1 MGRKAS
7 ISVGDVIGNFT
18 ILEVIPATK
27 PGQHVRGKVKC
38 SVCNGIKEMYSF
50 NIRRRYSCGCSQRNI
65 STWKSSGPKNITWRL
80 SYGEAAK
87 NDLYSTYRASAN
99 RRGLNFDIDVN
110 FFTENV
116 VKSCSYCGDT
126 LTSIKKSQSKSG
138 GDFLYTGI
146 DRIDSSKGYTEDNC
160 VPCCKICNIMKWDLD
175 TETFLKHIKKI
186 TKNYEGKK

>member
-18 ILEVIPATK
+18 ILEVIPAIK
-27 PGQHVRGKVKC
+27 PGQHVRGRVKC
-38 SVCNGIKEMYSF
+38 SICNQVREMYSF
-50 NIRRRYSCGCSQRNI
+50 NIRRRHSCGCSQRNI
-65 STWKSSGPKNITWRL
+65 STWKSVGAKNITWKL
-80 SYGEAAK
+80 PYGEAAK
-87 NDLYSTYRASAN
+87 NDLYSTYRTSAN
-99 RRGLNFDIDVN
+99 RRGLNFDIGVD

-116 VKSCSYCGDT
+116 VKSCSYCGDA

-160 VPCCKICNIMKWDLD
+160 VPCCKVCNTMKWDL
-175 TETFLKHIKKI
+175 TIEQFTKHINKI
-186 TKNYEGKK
+186 SSHLNSK